1 MESGDESEAG
11 TGLVLGL
18 SNAFM
23 KSFVL
28 PSGLTKFLLQVLL
41 QVKFLVLLRRCL
53 NLGNL

>member
-1 MESGDESEAG
+1 MESGNESEAG
-11 TGLVLGL
+11 TGLGLGL

-28 PSGLTKFLLQVLL
+28 PNGLTKFLLQVLL
-41 QVKFLVLLRRCL
+41 QVNFLVMLRRWL

>member
-1 MESGDESEAG
+1 MESGNESEAG
-11 TGLVLGL
+11 TGLGLGL

-28 PSGLTKFLLQVLL
+28 PNGLTKFLLQVLL

>member
-11 TGLVLGL
+11 TGLGLGL